1 MNNKS
6 ISFYHS
12 LDTPTTPDNVSWA
25 PHLHSNY
32 EILFVYSVEEAYFN
46 ISGFKYQLKSFDF
59 VFIKPATIHNL
70 TIPHSQN
77 YERCGIYFSENMI
90 PDELKPAVN
99 DFNRIYHF
107 EKNDPVFKVIDSVSD
122 AEQKFSEDDFQAFL
136 PSALTQI
143 LYHLKY
149 LSADDENVGISNDV
163 IDKIIRY
170 IDEHI
175 TEPLNAEVISEKFFV
190 SKSWLSHNFKNYLG
204 MSLKKYINQ
213 KKLLTIEKLIPT
225 GLSLT
230 HLSEGYSYNNY
241 VTFFRQYKQ
250 YTGKKPK
257 DNKLKDA
264 KPKSDGE
271 ELE

>member
-1 MNNKS
+1 MFMNNEN

-12 LDTPTTPDNVSWA
+12 LDTPTTPDNVSWS

-70 TIPHSQN
+70 IIPYSQN
-77 YERCGIYFSENMI
+77 YERCGIYFSENTI
-90 PDELKPAVN
+90 PDELKPAIN
-99 DFNRIYHF
+99 DFNRIYHL
-107 EKNDPVFKVIDSVSD
+107 EKDDSVFKIIDTVSD
-122 AEQKFSEDDFQAFL
+122 AEQKFSEEDFQNFL
-136 PSALTQI
+136 SSALIQI

-149 LSADDENVGISNDV
+149 LSTDEEIVGASNNNM
-163 IDKIIRY
+163 DKIIRY

-175 TEPLNAEVISEKFFV
+175 TEPLNAEIISEKFFV

-213 KKLLTIEKLIPT
+213 KKLLMIEKLIPT
-225 GLSLT
+225 GLSLS

-241 VTFFRQYKQ
+241 ATFFRQYKQ

-257 DNKLKDA
+257 DNKLNNS
-264 KPKSDGE
+264 KPKE
-271 ELE
+271 